1 MMLTKRSI
9 IMLFATALALWGSAS
24 AHAVVEIQ
32 DIEGSPLPEG
42 LSDEQIQ
49 KVMVSAGMTRGWV
62 VKAVGPGHMEGT
74 LLIRT
79 HMAKVD
85 IVYDAAGYSIR
96 YKDSE
101 NLAYKNG
108 KIHRNYNKWVQ
119 NLDMDIQRTAVLL

>member
-1 MMLTKRSI
+1 MMLTKRSTI
-9 IMLFATALALWGSAS
+9 VLFATALALWGSAT
-24 AHAVVEIQ
+24 AHAAVEIQ
-32 DIEGSPLPEG
+32 NVEGSPLPEG
-42 LSDEQIQ
+42 ISDEQIQ

-85 IVYDAAGYSIR
+85 IVYDATGYSIR

-101 NLAYKNG
+101 NLGYKNG